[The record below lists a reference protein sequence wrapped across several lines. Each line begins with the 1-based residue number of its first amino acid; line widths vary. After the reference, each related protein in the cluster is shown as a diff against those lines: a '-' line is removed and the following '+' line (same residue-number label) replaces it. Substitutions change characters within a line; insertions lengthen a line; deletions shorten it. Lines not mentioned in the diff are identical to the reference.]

1 MRKEK
6 EKYNLFRK
14 EASVHFTE
22 KYILGLGLGLRP
34 IFTN

>member
-1 MRKEK
+1 MCFEK
-6 EKYNLFRK
+6 E
-14 EASVHFTE
+14 ADVHFTE